1 MYWLV
6 QVEYQRPVVRTD
18 TSTQSQNTSAVQS
31 NSEQFGAISV
41 FENEI
46 LRSWSAVM
54 TGRWKVN
61 TTVTKAMTW
70 QCSSTHIWEK
80 NTVKYLVESNALS
93 IPNLGFCF
101 GKFSF
106 KLLSWKS
113 TAKDVSSRIRQDMPR
128 LSVFVFA
135 SHQMPVTKMC
145 FVDLCSWSMPELLN
159 GFSHWVLGH
168 GACMGSGPAFLGE
181 TLPEGISPIDPY
193 TIIYLRILF
202 HPSNSFRDHGC
213 CPIFIICTRMY
224 HCSDTP
230 LSC

>member
-1 MYWLV
+1 
-6 QVEYQRPVVRTD
+6 
-18 TSTQSQNTSAVQS
+18 
-31 NSEQFGAISV
+31 
-41 FENEI
+41 
-46 LRSWSAVM
+46 M

-70 QCSSTHIWEK
+70 QCSSTHIWER

-106 KLLSWKS
+106 ELLSWKS

-168 GACMGSGPAFLGE
+168 GAWGMHGLRPSLSWSSS
-181 TLPEGISPIDPY
+181 PEGISPIDPY
-193 TIIYLRILF
+193 TYVSFSILQI
-202 HPSNSFRDHGC
+202 HSGTMDVVQSLSYVPLFRH
-213 CPIFIICTRMY
+213 F
-224 HCSDTP
+224 
-230 LSC
+230 L